1 MRKSLRQNTAI
12 DISDIDQ
19 KFWDRIEKQR
29 KLFEWNND
37 MARPTA
43 ANVKAQ
49 LDTHEAVCAERWA
62 ETIARIKRIELLII
76 TSAGGSIA
84 LLLSLVLT

>member
-12 DISDIDQ
+12 DTADIDQ

-29 KLFEWNND
+29 KLFKWNND

-49 LDTHEAVCAERWA
+49 LDTHEAVCAERWG
-62 ETIARIKRIELLII
+62 ETIARIKRLEMLII
-76 TSAGGSIA
+76 STAAGIIA
-84 LLLSLVLT
+84 LLLSLVLS